1 MHHVEP
7 FSWMKPVFPVNFQ
20 PPPPAKGKG
29 GDKCIELNLHK
40 VILEFSKSNDARTEE
55 GAGKAKLLK
64 KKKNQVDGSLL
75 CLLGTT
81 MLPVSIYLFF
91 AFLTT
96 DFDAPNAKSRT
107 ELAD

>member
-20 PPPPAKGKG
+20 PPPLSPAKGKG
-29 GDKCIELNLHK
+29 RDKYIALICTRLFLDFQNQMMHELKK
-40 VILEFSKSNDARTEE
+40 VQGRQNCK
-55 GAGKAKLLK
+55 K
-64 KKKNQVDGSLL
+64 KKKNKVDGSLL

-96 DFDAPNAKSRT
+96 DFDAPNA
-107 ELAD
+107 